1 MSSISAV
8 QRIPYGAYGRIASGK
23 RVQNAAH
30 GAADLSIIQK
40 QDQQSRGY
48 RAGSGNIKAGQA
60 MINIADGAMGSI
72 TDSLQRMRELA
83 LQAANTAV
91 VTDSDRANIQKE
103 IDQLKKGI
111 ADVAGTTNYNTKP
124 PSRFWNRTLS
134 PAHYPKHSGQ
144 NRPSHQNMHIATDGN
159 GGEKTI
165 SGADATLAALGI
177 ADFDVTGDFD
187 LNVLDN
193 ALAKVSGSRS
203 EMGAQ
208 YNALGSAYNYNA
220 GAFINST
227 AGKGRLEDLDIGKAV
242 SELKK
247 NQTLQDYMTYM
258 QRRQMEEQEKQM
270 RGWFM

>member
-124 PSRFWNRTLS
+124 LLDGSN
-134 PAHYPKHSGQ
+134 
-144 NRPSHQNMHIATDGN
+144 QNMHIATDGN

-203 EMGAQ
+203 EMGS
-208 YNALGSAYNYNA
+208 LG
-220 GAFINST
+220 
-227 AGKGRLEDLDIGKAV
+227 
-242 SELKK
+242 
-247 NQTLQDYMTYM
+247 
-258 QRRQMEEQEKQM
+258 
-270 RGWFM
+270 